1 MIEKHILQQYAE
13 ANFTISETAKKL
25 GVSYIMV
32 KNWAHKYNIQFH
44 SGAPYK
50 DPKER
55 QRRRNEF
62 IRLKEAGLSKRE
74 IIKALKIDS
83 TTYDNWDGE
92 YEVGLLKET
101 NANDPRSKV
110 CQQIQSCWHSRCY
123 LAPRCPAYQNAQ
135 QKR

>member
-13 ANFTISETAKKL
+13 ANFTIDETAKKL
-25 GVSYIMV
+25 GVSYAMV
-32 KNWAHKYNIQFH
+32 RNWAIKYNIQFR
-44 SGAPYK
+44 SAQLYK

-62 IRLKEAGLSKRE
+62 IRLKEAGLTKRE
-74 IIKALKIDS
+74 IIKVLKIDS

-92 YEVGLLKET
+92 YEVGLLKKT
-101 NANDPRSKV
+101 NTHDPRSKV
-110 CQQIQSCWHSRCY
+110 CQQIQSCGHSRCY